1 VQLEAIAKKLTYR
14 TIQVTEPAKFELA
27 ERAVTEPP
35 PGKLRMRIEACGVYR
50 SDIFAAQGDA
60 VTAGFGMAAVGF
72 ANHTADSGASI
83 NEHLEENVAAT
94 TLNIDANEMQELSEV
109 AGAS

>member
-1 VQLEAIAKKLTYR
+1 MQLEAIAKKLTYR

-72 ANHTADSGASI
+72 ANHYGRFRRFDQPTPRRECRGDDI
-83 NEHLEENVAAT
+83 EY
-94 TLNIDANEMQELSEV
+94 
-109 AGAS
+109 